1 MPLPTPTPCF
11 AERQHARQD
20 ARLEALRR
28 KIGRYVD
35 ARSAAEAAFDK
46 FKASPDWAEICERHG
61 LAPDSDLGDWTC

>member
-1 MPLPTPTPCF
+1 MPSSTPTPCF

-20 ARLEALRR
+20 ARLAALRR
-28 KIGRYVD
+28 KIERAV
-35 ARSAAEAAFDK
+35 AVRSAAEAAFDK